1 MGSEPPI
8 SHHRTGVAT
17 APGITGEGDVAE
29 AGRFD
34 MTRGGASRRDAI
46 IPAALRLF
54 GSRGYDATSLEQVAE
69 AVGVRKQS
77 LLYHF
82 PSKEALFDACVEEF
96 ADAVREALTAA
107 IDDPAEGWDR
117 VERVIR
123 AVFALARERPEL
135 PQFAREAAR
144 KSHETVQRVAVGLEP
159 LRLRA
164 LAHLEEGMAR
174 GAFRRQDPGLLLF
187 TLYTAVVGSLTE
199 AGVVRAVAGESTGAA
214 ALARREE
221 ELIAFVRHA
230 LLP

>member
-1 MGSEPPI
+1 
-8 SHHRTGVAT
+8 
-17 APGITGEGDVAE
+17 
-29 AGRFD
+29 
-34 MTRGGASRRDAI
+34 MTRAGGATRRAI
-46 IPAALRLF
+46 VPAALRLF

-82 PSKEALFDACVEEF
+82 PSKEALFEACVEEF
-96 ADAVREALTAA
+96 VAAVREALTAA
-107 IDDPAEGWDR
+107 LDGCENGLAFSKRAGGTIDDPSEGWER

-164 LAHLEEGMAR
+164 LAHLEEGMAC
-174 GAFRRQDPGLLLF
+174 GAFRRQDPALLLF

-199 AGVVRAVAGESTGAA
+199 AGVFRAVGGATTGAA